1 MSVNQRCRNR
11 QRQVISDRL
20 MVMTVASQAEW
31 MVLIEQCVC
40 DWTVVQM
47 EVISMVAIKHWE
59 FSGQG

>member
-40 DWTVVQM
+40 VWTVVQM

>member
-1 MSVNQRCRNR
+1 
-11 QRQVISDRL
+11 

-40 DWTVVQM
+40 VCVWTVVQM

>member
-1 MSVNQRCRNR
+1 
-11 QRQVISDRL
+11 